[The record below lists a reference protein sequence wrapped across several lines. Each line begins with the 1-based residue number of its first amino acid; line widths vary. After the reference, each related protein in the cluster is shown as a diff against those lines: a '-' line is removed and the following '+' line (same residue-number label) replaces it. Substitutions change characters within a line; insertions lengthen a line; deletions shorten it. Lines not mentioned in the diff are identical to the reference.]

1 MNINSNL
8 ADPNQIPY
16 GTPFPLE
23 SAHTSQK
30 WSQKDWLVKVY
41 IPIIVPIIA
50 ALIGGG
56 YFLLKPS
63 SSSIPFLYRS
73 YSGTYTDTTL
83 GKSGQLTMSDV
94 SENTSTGTFTASG
107 TIETPGGT
115 CFIQNT
121 NGLITA
127 EGKMTWVVTY
137 EQSTACNAGAANV
150 TGQLTDGVIT
160 GTWTNADPSIQD
172 TGTFT
177 LS

>member
-1 MNINSNL
+1 MYITPNL
-8 ADPNQIPY
+8 PDPNQIPY
-16 GTPFPLE
+16 ETPFPLE

-30 WSQKDWLVKVY
+30 WSKKDWLVKVY

-63 SSSIPFLYRS
+63 SSSIPPLHRS
-73 YSGTYTDTTL
+73 YSGTYTDTIL
-83 GKSGQLTMSDV
+83 RAQGRLTMSDV
-94 SENTSTGTFTASG
+94 SENTTTGTFTASG
-107 TIETPGGT
+107 TIETAGGT

-127 EGKMTWVVTY
+127 DGKMTWVVTY
-137 EQSTACNAGAANV
+137 EQSTACNVGAANV
-150 TGQLTDGVIT
+150 TGQLNDGVIT
-160 GTWTNADPSIQD
+160 GAWTNADPSIQD